1 LASQSF
7 GFAVTGSHRILQAE
21 SSQGH
26 PRGRIM
32 NTTITATYVNGVLK
46 PTEPLIL
53 PEGTEVELTMT
64 TPPMPAPMTD
74 DDPLE
79 AVIGIG
85 ESGRTN
91 GAEQHDH
98 YIYGTPKR

>member
-1 LASQSF
+1 
-7 GFAVTGSHRILQAE
+7 
-21 SSQGH
+21 
-26 PRGRIM
+26 M
-32 NTTITATYVNGVLK
+32 TITVDAVFRNGQLEFK
-46 PTEPLIL
+46 EPVQLA
-53 PEGTEVELTMT
+53 EGTPVRVEI
-64 TPPMPAPMTD
+64 TPVRVEITPVDED

-85 ESGRTN
+85 DSGRTD